1 MIKVEAENVQDLV
14 SKLGVIFQA
23 VLDKFPD
30 KYQDFPDFLKDV
42 EVTGMSAIDV
52 HSAVSMLVEFDWKK
66 FNTDLQNKV
75 SEDKIWELVRAVDV
89 WAGSKGLSFVKIIS
103 PYDIT
108 GDYEG
113 DRMESSEWY
122 PHLSEQDVIFLSNIF
137 HTVIDWGSVEDEEF
151 EWHTRENGFERDA
164 DDYCDLDNWWDENE
178 EFEEA
183 TELEEDEK

>member
-52 HSAVSMLVEFDWKK
+52 HSAISMLVEFDWKK
-66 FNTDLQNKV
+66 FNADLQNKV

-89 WAGSKGLSFVKIIS
+89 WAGSKGLSFIKIKS
-103 PYDIT
+103 PYDVMH
-108 GDYEG
+108 DYEG
-113 DRMESSEWY
+113 DDKESSEWY
-122 PHLSEQDVIFLSNIF
+122 PHLSEQDAIFLSNIF
-137 HTVIDWGSVEDEEF
+137 ASVINWGAVEDEEF
-151 EWHTRENGFERDA
+151 EWHTRENGFERDI
-164 DDYCDLDNWWDENE
+164 DDYDDLDDWWDEDE
-178 EFEEA
+178 ESEEA
-183 TELEEDEK
+183 TESKENGE